1 MPANAEFFIIESAH
15 QSGEADRELYLL
27 RVRDNEGGWK
37 TAPMSLTSNV
47 RCTDV
52 RSFLDSK
59 HVDEKRIALAV
70 EELGRSGHVMVIG
83 PLLRAA

>member
-1 MPANAEFFIIESAH
+1 MPANAEFFIIESAY
-15 QSGEADRELYLL
+15 QSVQADRETYVV
-27 RVRDNEGGWK
+27 RVRDSKGQWK
-37 TAPMSLTSNV
+37 TAPMSLTS
-47 RCTDV
+47 TLDV

-83 PLLRAA
+83 PLLKAA